1 MNEAKT
7 MLELWEIKEQVN
19 KELAGKSFEEVK
31 AILDESSR
39 RVKEKM
45 KKFEMQEHKN
55 SKEKVKEF

>member
-1 MNEAKT
+1 
-7 MLELWEIKEQVN
+7 MLELWEIKDQVN

-45 KKFEMQEHKN
+45 KNFEIQNQEN
-55 SKEKVKEF
+55 SLKKAKEL